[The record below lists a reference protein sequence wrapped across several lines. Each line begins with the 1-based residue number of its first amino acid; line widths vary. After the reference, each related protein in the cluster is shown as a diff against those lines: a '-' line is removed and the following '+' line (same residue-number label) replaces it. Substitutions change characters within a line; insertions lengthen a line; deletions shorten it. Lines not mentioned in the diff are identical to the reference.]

1 MPKKIQP
8 KKVQPKKVQVEK
20 IQARIVG
27 TASYLPERV
36 LTNADLEKIVETSD
50 EWIMTRTGI
59 KERRIAAEGENTS
72 DMGVSAAR
80 RVLELTNTLA
90 TDIDLILVCT
100 LTPDYSFPSTA
111 SLIQHKLG
119 AREIPAFDL
128 QAACTGYIYGL
139 SVAKAFVESGMY
151 KWVLLVA
158 SEKLS
163 AIVNYKDRNTCV
175 LFGDGAA
182 ASLIMGTG
190 AGLSIKNVVIGGD
203 GSQAKLLEMPAG
215 GSCLPASYET
225 IDQGKH
231 YITMQGNDV
240 FKHAVRR
247 METAIKE
254 CLDAVGVAEESIS
267 WLVPHQANIRII
279 DALTNRFNLPIEKVY
294 KTLQKYGNT
303 SASSVAIALGE
314 LLAEQDLAIGG
325 RIVLTAFGAGVTWG
339 AALLVQ
345 IAE

>member
-8 KKVQPKKVQVEK
+8 KKIQPKK

-36 LTNADLEKIVETSD
+36 LTNADLEKMVETSD

-59 KERRIAAEGENTS
+59 KERRIAAKGESTS

-80 RVLELTNTLA
+80 RVLELTDTPA

-139 SVAKAFVESGMY
+139 SVAKAFVESGIY
-151 KWVLLVA
+151 KRVLLVA

-190 AGLSIKNVVIGGD
+190 AGLSIENVIIGSD
-203 GSQAKLLEMPAG
+203 GSQAKLLMMPAG
-215 GSCLPASYET
+215 GSSLPASHET

-240 FKHAVRR
+240 FKHAVKR
-247 METAIKE
+247 METAVKE
-254 CLDAVGVAEESIS
+254 CLDAAGVAEESIN
-267 WLVPHQANIRII
+267 WLVPHQANIRVI
-279 DALTNRFNLPIEKVY
+279 DMLARRFALPMERIY

-325 RIVLTAFGAGVTWG
+325 RIVLTAFGAGFTWG
-339 AALLVQ
+339 AALLVK